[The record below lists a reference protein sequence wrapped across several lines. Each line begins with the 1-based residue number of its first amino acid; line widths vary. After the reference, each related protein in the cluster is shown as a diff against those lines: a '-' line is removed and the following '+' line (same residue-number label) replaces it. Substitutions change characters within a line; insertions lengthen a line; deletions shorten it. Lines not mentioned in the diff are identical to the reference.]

1 MRLVAIV
8 EFDHHLTSGFILGGH
23 RRAELVA
30 KGLCPGCFGLE
41 IYRKQLKTAD
51 FKLISSWFSM
61 VFL

>member
-30 KGLCPGCFGLE
+30 KGLCPGGFGLE
-41 IYRKQLKTAD
+41 IHRKQLKTAEN
-51 FKLISSWFSM
+51 S
-61 VFL
+61 